1 LEAGGLVFALEI
13 KDFREVAAPVVHM
26 FDGVSQRH
34 PVILT
39 LPEQPVMV
47 RCDPDRLQRVI
58 ENMISNAIKYS
69 PEGGSIE
76 VSLST
81 DGDQVV
87 LSIRDHGI
95 GISAD
100 ALPHVFERGYR
111 SPEAMAAAPGLGLGL
126 NISAEIVRRHGGL
139 VQAFR
144 ADSQGS
150 IVTVRLPRFYRATES
165 LSDLELTACREE
177 PV

>member
-1 LEAGGLVFALEI
+1 
-13 KDFREVAAPVVHM
+13 
-26 FDGVSQRH
+26 
-34 PVILT
+34 
-39 LPEQPVMV
+39 
-47 RCDPDRLQRVI
+47 
-58 ENMISNAIKYS
+58 
-69 PEGGSIE
+69 
-76 VSLST
+76 
-81 DGDQVV
+81 VV